1 MESGELDAAGVWNE
15 AAYRAV
21 ANALPEIIWMLDAQ
35 GRLQWIND
43 RWREL
48 TGQSLEQSSSSAG
61 TSVAINSDDRPE
73 LQRRFAKAL
82 AEGTPCE
89 LEYRIR
95 TKEGVYRW
103 HAARILPL
111 RGPDGAVARWIAAAF
126 DIHDRRQTGEAL
138 RASERRF
145 ETLFNMNPQPIAVTR
160 IPDGVYVS
168 VNDSFVRMT
177 GYSREEVLGKN
188 SVDLGI
194 WTPEQRE
201 EIFEKLSQAAGGG
214 EVETPYRTKDGRALR
229 LMVRSA
235 RFDFDGE
242 PCLVNVST
250 DVTVQ
255 RANEAALRDSEALA
269 RARADDL
276 AALMD
281 AVPAAVWVVHDAE
294 CSKVTGNRAGY
305 EALRVE
311 RGLNLSKT
319 GPDTEPTKHFK
330 VLVNNVEVPPSL
342 LPLQRAARGVE
353 VRDHEEDILFEDGQ
367 VLHLFGNAVPV
378 RDPSGAP
385 RGAVGAFVDVT
396 RLKRAEEAMREADRR
411 KDEFLALLSHELR
424 NPLAPILTAA
434 QLMQLR
440 GDVATPREREVI
452 LRQAQHLVRL
462 VDDLL
467 DVSRAARGKVTLTKK
482 RVELASVVA
491 KAVEVAGPLL
501 EQRRHQ
507 LHISVPAEGL
517 MIEAD
522 EVRLTQVFN
531 NLLTNAAHYTPPGGR
546 VEVTAARE
554 GDLVVL
560 RVRDDGIGIDA
571 GLLPQMFEM
580 FVQGPR
586 GSDRSQGGLGLGLSL
601 ARTFVTLHGGT
612 ITAAS
617 EGVGRG
623 SMFTVRLPGASAE
636 APAPPPRSLTPPPP
650 RLRDR
655 AQRILVVDDNR
666 DGAGMISDVLENA
679 GFDVKVAHD
688 PSVALSLADGF
699 RPQVA
704 ILDIGLPVMDG
715 YALGRELRAR
725 LGGAAPVLVAL
736 TGYGQEQ
743 DKRLSKAAGF
753 VRHLVKPVDAEA
765 LLRTVST
772 LVQAPSA

>member
-1 MESGELDAAGVWNE
+1 MEPGERDAARAWNE
-15 AAYRAV
+15 ADYRAV
-21 ANALPEIIWMLDAQ
+21 ANALPEIIWTVDAQ
-35 GRLQWIND
+35 GRLEWIND

-48 TGQSLEQSSSSAG
+48 TGQTQEQSSTSAG
-61 TSVAINSDDRPE
+61 TSEAIHPDDRAE
-73 LQRRFAKAL
+73 LRRRWTAAV
-82 AEGTPCE
+82 AASGPCE
-89 LEYRIR
+89 LEYRLR
-95 TKEGVYRW
+95 TKEGAYRW

-126 DIHDRRQTGEAL
+126 DIHDRRFTEEAL

-160 IPDGVYVS
+160 IPDGVYVG
-168 VNDSFVRMT
+168 VNDAFVKMT

-188 SVDLGI
+188 SVELGI
-194 WTPEQRE
+194 WTAEQRAD
-201 EIFEKLSQAAGGG
+201 IFARLSQTTG
-214 EVETPYRTKDGRALR
+214 EVEMPYRTKDGRALR

-235 RFDFDGE
+235 RLDFDGA
-242 PCLVNVST
+242 PCLLNVST
-250 DVTVQ
+250 DVTEQ

-269 RARADDL
+269 RARADEL

-281 AVPAAVWVVHDAE
+281 AVPAVVWIAQDPE
-294 CSKVTGNRAGY
+294 CREVIGNRAGY

-311 RGLNLSKT
+311 RGRNLSKS
-319 GPDTEPTKHFK
+319 GPDAEPTKHFK
-330 VLVNNVEVPPSL
+330 VLVNNVEVPPRL

-353 VRDHEEDILFEDGQ
+353 VRDHEEDIHFDDGQ

-385 RGAVGAFVDVT
+385 RGAIGAFVDVT

-452 LRQAQHLVRL
+452 LRQAQHLIRL

-482 RVELASVVA
+482 RLELASVVA

-507 LHISVPAEGL
+507 LHISVPAEGM

-546 VEVTAARE
+546 VEVTAGRE
-554 GDLVVL
+554 GAGVVL
-560 RVRDDGIGIDA
+560 RVRDDGIGIDP
-571 GLLPQMFEM
+571 GLLPQVFEM

-601 ARTFVTLHGGT
+601 ARTLVTLHGGT
-612 ITAAS
+612 VTAAS

-623 SMFTVRLPGASAE
+623 SEFTVRLPAASAE
-636 APAPPPRSLTPPPP
+636 VAAPPPRSLTPPPP
-650 RLRDR
+650 RLGDR
-655 AQRILVVDDNR
+655 AQRILIVDDNR

-679 GFDVKVAHD
+679 GFHVKVAHD

-699 RPQVA
+699 RPEVA

-725 LGGAAPVLVAL
+725 LGGAAPILVAL

-765 LLRTVST
+765 LLRTVSA
-772 LVQAPSA
+772 LVDPPRA